1 LAPIRQSA
9 PPAPVFQFI
18 DINRIIHISIEFNM
32 YPLFCQALW
41 RLSQLFL
48 FDQTSGKGLFEALT
62 NRRGEFM
69 DSITVF
75 AMEVFKAACLP

>member
-1 LAPIRQSA
+1 
-9 PPAPVFQFI
+9 
-18 DINRIIHISIEFNM
+18 
-32 YPLFCQALW
+32 
-41 RLSQLFL
+41 LSQLFL